1 MRFEHVCM
9 RFSSIW
15 FSASFFAV
23 QGPVFYG
30 MITTTWRFLR
40 FGAFLIAEHLPWS
53 NVIRSTRMTYG
64 NHGVI
69 MITHR
74 WPKLRYVGTR
84 FRRRYAR
91 CTHEYTWWAQDVNT
105 LFPQSN
111 RTQLLQWCAMELL
124 APTAGDAMVMSE
136 RRGKKKLN
144 LLPEKDGV
152 WKDGEDYGS
161 RSGCWERHVWT
172 VW

>member
-1 MRFEHVCM
+1 M

-69 MITHR
+69 MFYTQMAEAS
-74 WPKLRYVGTR
+74 L
-84 FRRRYAR
+84 RRYAVSS
-91 CTHEYTWWAQDVNT
+91 QI
-105 LFPQSN
+105 
-111 RTQLLQWCAMELL
+111 RTVYSRIY
-124 APTAGDAMVMSE
+124 MV
-136 RRGKKKLN
+136 
-144 LLPEKDGV
+144 
-152 WKDGEDYGS
+152 GS
-161 RSGCWERHVWT
+161 RCKYAVST
-172 VW
+172 K